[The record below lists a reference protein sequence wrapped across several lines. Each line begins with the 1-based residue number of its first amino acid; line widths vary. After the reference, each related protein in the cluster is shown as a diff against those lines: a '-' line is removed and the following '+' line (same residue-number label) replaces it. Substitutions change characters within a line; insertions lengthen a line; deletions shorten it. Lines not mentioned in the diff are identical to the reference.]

1 MGALETK
8 SPLGKSDPVT
18 KTSST
23 TIESSNSGDSS
34 SGPSC
39 ATARALLS
47 EKDNVSRKKSSRTRR
62 IWITYRPLWL
72 INCL

>member
-23 TIESSNSGDSS
+23 TIESSNSGASS

-47 EKDNVSRKKSSRTRR
+47 EKDNVSRKKVVEPDVSGS
-62 IWITYRPLWL
+62 L
-72 INCL
+72 IVPCGQSTV